1 MGISKK
7 TRESNF
13 ELLRIILMLFIVM
26 HHIISSVI
34 APGFSS
40 KGFACIDVIF
50 HTAVIVFVLIS
61 GYFGINLRIKAL
73 LSLILQVTFYSL
85 LLTLLGV
92 YVFRLGSPIDI
103 IKSLLPVSGNY
114 YWFITVYV
122 ELLLLSP
129 FVNKLLVHLSNQQYK
144 SLIVILAFLIFWFGL
159 LRKTNISI
167 DGKNIVYF
175 IFIYIVGGG
184 IRRISLLDEKSK
196 FLTNRFHFLILL
208 LSLIVLGGGYLL
220 PETHSLFIHFMAYTY
235 VYNSPFLLILS
246 ISIFC
251 LFRNLSFKNN
261 IINYLASSSL
271 AIYLI
276 HEHPLMREI
285 IYVKPF
291 MKIIYMNPYYLFG
304 TIIIFS
310 ILLSV
315 ICMLMDKIRVFI
327 FNLIDKPIS
336 IVSDKIEKKI
346 EL

>member
-7 TRESNF
+7 TRDSNF

-144 SLIVILAFLIFWFGL
+144 SLIVILAFLIFWVGL

-291 MKIIYMNPYYLFG
+291 MKIIYMNSYYLFG

>member
-7 TRESNF
+7 TRDSNF

-196 FLTNRFHFLILL
+196 FLTNRFHFFILL

-291 MKIIYMNPYYLFG
+291 MKITYLVQ
-304 TIIIFS
+304 
-310 ILLSV
+310 L
-315 ICMLMDKIRVFI
+315 
-327 FNLIDKPIS
+327 
-336 IVSDKIEKKI
+336 
-346 EL
+346 

>member
-7 TRESNF
+7 TRDSNF

-291 MKIIYMNPYYLFG
+291 MKIIYMNSYYLFG

>member
-1 MGISKK
+1 M
-7 TRESNF
+7 
-13 ELLRIILMLFIVM
+13 
-26 HHIISSVI
+26 
-34 APGFSS
+34 
-40 KGFACIDVIF
+40 
-50 HTAVIVFVLIS
+50 
-61 GYFGINLRIKAL
+61 
-73 LSLILQVTFYSL
+73 
-85 LLTLLGV
+85 
-92 YVFRLGSPIDI
+92 
-103 IKSLLPVSGNY
+103 
-114 YWFITVYV
+114 
-122 ELLLLSP
+122 
-129 FVNKLLVHLSNQQYK
+129 
-144 SLIVILAFLIFWFGL
+144 IVILAFLIFWFGL

-196 FLTNRFHFLILL
+196 FLTNRFHFFILL

>member
-1 MGISKK
+1 MVVSKK
-7 TRESNF
+7 NRDSNI

-50 HTAVIVFVLIS
+50 HTAVIIFVLIS
-61 GYFGINLRIKAL
+61 GYFGIKLRIKAL
-73 LSLILQVTFYSL
+73 ISLILQVIFYSL
-85 LLTLLGV
+85 LLTLLAV
-92 YVFRLGSPIDI
+92 YIFNLGSPIDI
-103 IKSLLPVSGNY
+103 LKSLLPISGNS
-114 YWFITVYV
+114 YWFITIYV

-129 FVNKLLVHLSNQQYK
+129 FVNKLLVQLSNRQYK

-159 LRKTNISI
+159 LRKTNIST

-175 IFIYIVGGG
+175 IFLYIVGGG
-184 IRRISLLDEKSK
+184 LRRISLSDASSK
-196 FLTNRFHFLILL
+196 YLISRFHILILL
-208 LSLIVLGGGYLL
+208 VSLIVLGGGYLL
-220 PETHSLFIHFMAYTY
+220 PESHALFIHFMAYTY
-235 VYNSPFLLILS
+235 VYNSPFLLIVS

-251 LFRNLSFKNN
+251 LFRNLSFKNRL
-261 IINYLASSSL
+261 INYLASSSL

-291 MKIIYMNPYYLFG
+291 MKIIYMHPFYLFG
-304 TIIIFS
+304 TIIVFS

-315 ICMLMDKIRVFI
+315 ICMLIDKIRVSI
-327 FNLIDKPIS
+327 FSLIDQPIS
-336 IVSDKIEKKI
+336 FVSDKIENKI